1 MELLISIAYFFLVR
15 LIFFDYK
22 LLRFSLFWKFM
33 VFGIWIGAL
42 LTEVLALGQ
51 FAPYSKSAFVQT
63 YVVQMAPEWGGK
75 VAEVYATPNVPIK
88 KGEPLFQMD
97 TEEKQY
103 KVDLYAAQLA
113 AADTQVAELA
123 QQLKQAKAQVQ
134 KVKADLEVERIMYQ
148 QVADAAGG
156 GAASK
161 YRLESVRQTV
171 ASLEAELLAAEAAEE
186 TAKLALDSNV
196 DNKPT
201 AVAEALAN
209 LNVARYYLEQTTVR
223 APTDGYVSNLQLHP
237 GGFVRLKTPVM
248 TFISSEEHWIVAKTL
263 QNGIQRVAPG
273 DAAEVAFA
281 MYPGKVF
288 DAEVVSVVWAN
299 GSAQGVPSGVLP
311 QEQQVHPGME
321 FFVRLKMT
329 EKDPDYPLRFGAR
342 AIVAIYSKDCADFLK
357 LLRQIEIQSESFL
370 NYLFN
375 PF

>member
-88 KGEPLFQMD
+88 KGDPLFQMD

-134 KVKADLEVERIMYQ
+134 KVKADLEVEKIMYQ

-171 ASLEAELLAAEAAEE
+171 ASLEAELLAAEAAED
-186 TAKLALDSNV
+186 AAQLALDSNV

-357 LLRQIEIQSESFL
+357 LLRRIEIQSESFL

>member
-42 LTEVLALGQ
+42 LTEILALGQ

-75 VAEVYATPNVPIK
+75 VAEVYAKPNVPIK
-88 KGEPLFQMD
+88 KGDPLFQMD

-134 KVKADLEVERIMYQ
+134 KVKADLEVEKIMYQ

-186 TAKLALDSNV
+186 TAQLALDSNV

>member
-1 MELLISIAYFFLVR
+1 MELLISIAYFTLVW
-15 LIFFDYK
+15 LIFINYK
-22 LLRFSLFWKFM
+22 LLRFSLFWKFV

-63 YVVQMAPEWGGK
+63 YVVQMAPEWGGMVK
-75 VAEVYATPNVPIK
+75 EVYIRPNVPIK
-88 KGEPLFQMD
+88 KGDPLFQMD
-97 TEEKQY
+97 PDEKQY
-103 KVDLYAAQLA
+103 KVDLYTAQLA

-123 QQLKQAKAQVQ
+123 QQLKQAEAQVQ
-134 KVKADLEVERIMYQ
+134 KTTADLEIEKTQYQ
-148 QVADAAGG
+148 QVKDAAGS
-156 GAASK
+156 GAASR
-161 YRLESVRQTV
+161 YRLENVGQQV
-171 ASLEAELLAAEAAEE
+171 ASLEAELLAAEAGRD
-186 TAKLALDSNV
+186 TAQLALDSNV

-209 LNVARYYLEQTTVR
+209 LNLARYHLEHTTVR

-237 GGFVRLKTPVM
+237 GGFVRLKIPIM

-273 DAAEVAFA
+273 DVAEVAFA

-288 DAEVVSVVWAN
+288 DAEVESVVWAN
-299 GSAQGVPSGVLP
+299 GNAQGVPSGVLP
-311 QEQQVHPGME
+311 PEAQVEPGME
-321 FFVRLKMT
+321 YFVRLRMT

-357 LLRQIEIQSESFL
+357 LLRRIEIQSESFL
-370 NYLFN
+370 NFLFN

>member
-1 MELLISIAYFFLVR
+1 MELLISIAYFSLVW
-15 LIFFDYK
+15 LIFINYK
-22 LLRFSLFWKFM
+22 LLRFSLFWKFV

-75 VAEVYATPNVPIK
+75 VKEVYAKPNVPIK
-88 KGEPLFQMD
+88 KGDPLFQMD
-97 TEEKQY
+97 QQERQY
-103 KVDLYAAQLA
+103 KVDLYTAQLA

-123 QQLKQAKAQVQ
+123 QQLKQADARVQ
-134 KVKADLEVERIMYQ
+134 KTEADLEIEKIKYQ
-148 QVADAAGG
+148 QVNDAASS
-156 GAASK
+156 GAASR
-161 YRLESVRQTV
+161 YRLENVGQQV
-171 ASLEAELLAAEAAEE
+171 ASLEAQLLAAEAGRDA
-186 TAKLALDSNV
+186 AQLALDSNV

-223 APTDGYVSNLQLHP
+223 APTDGYVSNLQLYP
-237 GGFVRLKTPVM
+237 GAFVRLKTPIM

-263 QNGIQRVAPG
+263 QNGIHRIAPG

-299 GSAQGVPSGVLP
+299 GNAQGVPSGVLP
-311 QEQQVHPGME
+311 PESQVHPGME
-321 FFVRLKMT
+321 FFVRLRMT

-342 AIVAIYSKDCADFLK
+342 ATVAMYSKDCADFLK
-357 LLRQIEIQSESFL
+357 LLRRIEIQSESFL

>member
-1 MELLISIAYFFLVR
+1 MELLITIAYFFLVR

-22 LLRFSLFWKFM
+22 LLRFTLLWKFI
-33 VFGIWIGAL
+33 VFGIWVGAL
-42 LTEVLALGQ
+42 LTEILALGQ

-75 VAEVYATPNVPIK
+75 VKAVYVTPNVPIK
-88 KGEPLFQMD
+88 QGDPLFQMD
-97 TEEKQY
+97 PQEKQY
-103 KVDLYAAQLA
+103 KVDLYRAQLA

-123 QQLKQAKAQVQ
+123 QQLKQATAQLQ
-134 KVKADLEVERIMYQ
+134 KVTADLEVEKLMYQ
-148 QVADAAGG
+148 QVKDAAGG
-156 GAASK
+156 GAASR
-161 YRLESVRQTV
+161 YRLESVGQTV
-171 ASLEAELLAAEAAEE
+171 ASLEAELLAAEAAED
-186 TAKLALDSNV
+186 AARIALDSNV

-237 GGFVRLKTPVM
+237 GGFVRLKSPLM
-248 TFISSEEHWIVAKTL
+248 TFISSQEHWIVAKTL
-263 QNGIQRVAPG
+263 QNGVQRLAPG
-273 DAAEVAFA
+273 DKAEVAFA

-288 DAEVVSVVWAN
+288 DAEVVSMVWAN
-299 GSAQGVPSGVLP
+299 GNAQGVPSGILP
-311 QEQQVHPGME
+311 TEQQVHPGME
-321 FFVRLKMT
+321 FFVRLRML
-329 EKDPDYPLRFGAR
+329 EQDPKYPLRFGAR
-342 AIVAIYSKDCADFLK
+342 ATVAMYSKDCADFLK

>member
-1 MELLISIAYFFLVR
+1 MELLITIAYFFLVR
-15 LIFFDYK
+15 LVFFDYK
-22 LLRFSLFWKFM
+22 LLRFTLFWKFV

-42 LTEVLALGQ
+42 LTEILALGQ

-75 VAEVYATPNVPIK
+75 VKQVYVKPNVPIK
-88 KGEPLFQMD
+88 KGDPLFQMD
-97 TEEKQY
+97 PEEKQY
-103 KVDLYAAQLA
+103 EVDLRAAQLA
-113 AADTQVAELA
+113 AADTRVAELA
-123 QQLKQAKAQVQ
+123 QQLAQAKARVK
-134 KVKADLEVERIMYQ
+134 KVTADLEIERIMYQ
-148 QVADAAGG
+148 QVKDAAGG
-156 GAASK
+156 GAASR
-161 YRLESVRQTV
+161 YRLESVRQAV
-171 ASLEAELLAAEAAEE
+171 ASLAAELIATEAARD
-186 TAKLALDSNV
+186 AAQLALDSNI

-201 AVAEALAN
+201 AVAEALAE
-209 LNVARYYLEQTTVR
+209 LNKARYYLEQTTVR

-237 GGFVRLKTPVM
+237 GAFVRLKAPLM

-273 DAAEVAFA
+273 DKAEVALA

-299 GSAQGVPSGVLP
+299 GNAQGVPSGILP
-311 QEQQVHPGME
+311 PEQQVHPGME
-321 FFVRLKMT
+321 FFVRLRMT
-329 EKDPDYPLRFGAR
+329 EQDPDYPLRFGAR

>member
-1 MELLISIAYFFLVR
+1 VELLITIAYFFLVR

-22 LLRFSLFWKFM
+22 LLRFTLLWKFV
-33 VFGIWIGAL
+33 VFGVWIGAL

-63 YVVQMAPEWGGK
+63 YVVQMAPQWGGK
-75 VAEVYATPNVPIK
+75 VNEVYVKPNVPVK
-88 KGEPLFQMD
+88 KGDPLFQMD
-97 TEEKQY
+97 PQEKQY
-103 KVDLYAAQLA
+103 KVDLYTAQLA
-113 AADTQVAELA
+113 AADTHVAELA
-123 QQLKQAKAQVQ
+123 QQLAQASAQVQ
-134 KVKADLEVERIMYQ
+134 KVKADLEVEIIMYQ
-148 QVADAAGG
+148 QVKDAASG

-171 ASLEAELLAAEAAEE
+171 ASLEAELLAAEAARD
-186 TAKLALDSNV
+186 AAQLALDSNV
-196 DNKPT
+196 DDKPT

-209 LNVARYYLEQTTVR
+209 LNVARFYLEQTTVR
-223 APTDGYVSNLQLHP
+223 APSDGYVSNLQLYP
-237 GGFVRLKTPVM
+237 GAFVRLKTPLM
-248 TFISSEEHWIVAKTL
+248 TFISSDEHWIVAKTL

-299 GSAQGVPSGVLP
+299 GNAQGVPSGVLP
-311 QEQQVHPGME
+311 PEQQVHPGME
-321 FFVRLKMT
+321 FFVRLRMT
-329 EKDPDYPLRFGAR
+329 ENDPAYPLRFGAR

>member
-1 MELLISIAYFFLVR
+1 VELLITIAYFFLVR

-22 LLRFSLFWKFM
+22 LLRFNLFWKFM

-75 VAEVYATPNVPIK
+75 VKEVYARPNVPIK
-88 KGEPLFQMD
+88 KGDPLFQMD
-97 TEEKQY
+97 PEERQY

-123 QQLKQAKAQVQ
+123 QQLKQASAQVQ
-134 KVKADLEVERIMYQ
+134 KIKADLEIQKIQYQ
-148 QVADAAGG
+148 QVKNAAGG

-161 YRLESVRQTV
+161 YRLENVGQQV
-171 ASLEAELLAAEAAEE
+171 ASLEAELLAAEAGRDA
-186 TAKLALDSNV
+186 AQLALDSNV
-196 DNKPT
+196 DDKPT

-209 LNVARYYLEQTTVR
+209 LNLARFFLEQTTIR

-237 GGFVRLKTPVM
+237 GSFVRLKTPVM
-248 TFISSEEHWIVAKTL
+248 SFISSEEHWIVAKTL

-273 DAAEVAFA
+273 DKAEVAFA

-288 DAEVVSVVWAN
+288 DAEVESVVWAN
-299 GSAQGVPSGVLP
+299 GNAQGVPSGILP
-311 QEQQVHPGME
+311 PEQQVHPGME

-329 EKDPDYPLRFGAR
+329 ENDPDYPLRFGAR

>member
-1 MELLISIAYFFLVR
+1 V
-15 LIFFDYK
+15 
-22 LLRFSLFWKFM
+22 
-33 VFGIWIGAL
+33 VFGVWIGAL

-63 YVVQMAPEWGGK
+63 YVVQMAPQWGGK
-75 VAEVYATPNVPIK
+75 VNEVYVKPNVPVK
-88 KGEPLFQMD
+88 KGDPLFQMD
-97 TEEKQY
+97 PQEKQY
-103 KVDLYAAQLA
+103 KVDLYTAQLA
-113 AADTQVAELA
+113 AADTHVAELA
-123 QQLKQAKAQVQ
+123 QQLAQASAQVQ
-134 KVKADLEVERIMYQ
+134 KVKADLEVEIIMYQ
-148 QVADAAGG
+148 QVKDAASG

-171 ASLEAELLAAEAAEE
+171 ASLEAELLAAEAARD
-186 TAKLALDSNV
+186 AAQLALDSNV
-196 DNKPT
+196 DDKPT

-209 LNVARYYLEQTTVR
+209 LNVARFYLEQTTVR
-223 APTDGYVSNLQLHP
+223 APSDGYVSNLQLYP
-237 GGFVRLKTPVM
+237 GAFVRLKTPLM
-248 TFISSEEHWIVAKTL
+248 TFISSDEHWIVAKTL

-299 GSAQGVPSGVLP
+299 GNAQGVPSGVLP
-311 QEQQVHPGME
+311 PEQQVHPGME
-321 FFVRLKMT
+321 FFVRLRMT
-329 EKDPDYPLRFGAR
+329 ENDPAYPLRFGAR

>member
-1 MELLISIAYFFLVR
+1 MELLITIAYFFLIR
-15 LIFFDYK
+15 LVFFDYK
-22 LLRFSLFWKFM
+22 LLRFNLFWKFI
-33 VFGIWIGAL
+33 VFGVWIGAL
-42 LTEVLALGQ
+42 LTEILALGQ

-63 YVVQMAPEWGGK
+63 YVVQMAPQWGGLVK
-75 VAEVYATPNVPIK
+75 DVYVQPNVPIK
-88 KGEPLFQMD
+88 KGAPLFRMD
-97 TEEKQY
+97 TREKQY
-103 KVDLYAAQLA
+103 KVDLYTAQLA

-123 QQLKQAKAQVQ
+123 QQLKQATAQVRKIQ
-134 KVKADLEVERIMYQ
+134 ADLKIEKIQLQQVKDAASAGAASRYRLENIGQ
-148 QVADAAGG
+148 QVA
-156 GAASK
+156 SM
-161 YRLESVRQTV
+161 
-171 ASLEAELLAAEAAEE
+171 EAELLAAEAARN
-186 TAKLALDSNV
+186 TAQLALDSNV

-209 LNVARYYLEQTTVR
+209 LNIARYYLEQTTVR

-273 DAAEVAFA
+273 DKAEVAFA

-299 GSAQGVPSGVLP
+299 GNAQGVPSGVLP
-311 QEQQVHPGME
+311 TEQQIHPGME
-321 FFVRLKMT
+321 YFVRLRVT

-357 LLRQIEIQSESFL
+357 LLRQLEIQSESFL

>member
-1 MELLISIAYFFLVR
+1 VELLISIAYFFLVR

-88 KGEPLFQMD
+88 KGDPLFQMD

-134 KVKADLEVERIMYQ
+134 KVKADLEVEKIMYQ

-186 TAKLALDSNV
+186 TAQLALDSNV

-209 LNVARYYLEQTTVR
+209 LNVARYYLEQTTIR

>member
-1 MELLISIAYFFLVR
+1 VELLITIAYFFLVR

-22 LLRFSLFWKFM
+22 LLRFNLFWKFM

-75 VAEVYATPNVPIK
+75 VKEVYARPNVPIK
-88 KGEPLFQMD
+88 KGDPLFQMD
-97 TEEKQY
+97 PEERQY

-123 QQLKQAKAQVQ
+123 QQLKQASAQVQ
-134 KVKADLEVERIMYQ
+134 KIKADLEIQKIQYQ
-148 QVADAAGG
+148 QVKNAAGG

-161 YRLESVRQTV
+161 YRLENVGQQV
-171 ASLEAELLAAEAAEE
+171 ASLEAELLAAEAGRDA
-186 TAKLALDSNV
+186 AQLALDSNV
-196 DNKPT
+196 DDKPT

-209 LNVARYYLEQTTVR
+209 LNLARFFLEQTTVR

-237 GGFVRLKTPVM
+237 GSFVRLKTPVM
-248 TFISSEEHWIVAKTL
+248 SFISSEEHWIVAKTL

-273 DAAEVAFA
+273 DKAEVAFA

-288 DAEVVSVVWAN
+288 DAEVESVVWAN
-299 GSAQGVPSGVLP
+299 GNAQGVPSGILP
-311 QEQQVHPGME
+311 PEQQVHPGME

-329 EKDPDYPLRFGAR
+329 ENDPDYPLRFGAR

>member
-1 MELLISIAYFFLVR
+1 VELLITIAYFFLVR

-22 LLRFSLFWKFM
+22 LLPFNLFWKFM

-75 VAEVYATPNVPIK
+75 VKEVYVKPNVPIK
-88 KGEPLFQMD
+88 KGDPLFQMD
-97 TEEKQY
+97 PEEHQY

-123 QQLKQAKAQVQ
+123 QQLKQASAQVQ
-134 KVKADLEVERIMYQ
+134 KIKADLEIQRIQYQ
-148 QVADAAGG
+148 QVKDAASG

-161 YRLESVRQTV
+161 YRLENVGQQV
-171 ASLEAELLAAEAAEE
+171 ASLEAELLAAEAGRD
-186 TAKLALDSNV
+186 TAQLALDSNV
-196 DNKPT
+196 DDKPT

-237 GGFVRLKTPVM
+237 GSFVRLKTPIM
-248 TFISSEEHWIVAKTL
+248 SFISSEEHWIVAKTL

-273 DAAEVAFA
+273 DKAEVAFA
-281 MYPGKVF
+281 MYPGKIF
-288 DAEVVSVVWAN
+288 DAEVDSVVWAN
-299 GSAQGVPSGVLP
+299 GAAQGVPSGILP
-311 QEQQVHPGME
+311 PEQQVHPGME

-329 EKDPDYPLRFGAR
+329 ENDPDYPLRFGAR

>member
-1 MELLISIAYFFLVR
+1 MELLITIAYFFLVR

-22 LLRFSLFWKFM
+22 LLPFNLFWKFM

-75 VAEVYATPNVPIK
+75 VKEVYVKPNVPIK
-88 KGEPLFQMD
+88 KGDPLFQMD
-97 TEEKQY
+97 PEEHQY

-123 QQLKQAKAQVQ
+123 QQLKQASAQVQ
-134 KVKADLEVERIMYQ
+134 KIKADLEIQRIQYQ
-148 QVADAAGG
+148 QVKDAASG

-161 YRLESVRQTV
+161 YRLENVGQQV
-171 ASLEAELLAAEAAEE
+171 ASLEAELLAAEAGRD
-186 TAKLALDSNV
+186 TAQLALDSNV
-196 DNKPT
+196 DDKPT

-237 GGFVRLKTPVM
+237 GSFVRLKTPIM
-248 TFISSEEHWIVAKTL
+248 SFISSEEHWIVAKTL

-273 DAAEVAFA
+273 DKAEVAFA
-281 MYPGKVF
+281 MYPGKIF
-288 DAEVVSVVWAN
+288 DAEVDSVVWAN
-299 GSAQGVPSGVLP
+299 GAAQGVPSGILP
-311 QEQQVHPGME
+311 PEQQVHPGME

-329 EKDPDYPLRFGAR
+329 ENDPDYPLRFGAR

>member
-42 LTEVLALGQ
+42 LTEILALGQ

-75 VAEVYATPNVPIK
+75 VAEVYAKPNVPIR
-88 KGEPLFQMD
+88 KGDPLFQMD

-134 KVKADLEVERIMYQ
+134 KVKADLEVEKILYQ

-186 TAKLALDSNV
+186 TAQLALDSNV

-209 LNVARYYLEQTTVR
+209 LNVARYHLEQTTVR

>member
-1 MELLISIAYFFLVR
+1 MELLITIAYFFLVR

-22 LLRFSLFWKFM
+22 LLRFNLFWKFV

-63 YVVQMAPEWGGK
+63 YVVQMAPEWGGR
-75 VAEVYATPNVPIK
+75 VAEVYAKPNVPIK
-88 KGEPLFQMD
+88 KGDPLFQMD
-97 TEEKQY
+97 PTQKQSR
-103 KVDLYAAQLA
+103 VALYTAQLA
-113 AADTQVAELA
+113 AADTHVAELA
-123 QQLKQAKAQVQ
+123 QQVVQADAQVQ
-134 KVKADLEVERIMYQ
+134 KVKADLEIEQIMYQ
-148 QVADAAGG
+148 QVKDAAGG

-161 YRLESVRQTV
+161 YRLESVRQKV
-171 ASLEAELLAAEAAEE
+171 AALQAELIASKAARESAQ
-186 TAKLALDSNV
+186 LALDSNV
-196 DNKPT
+196 DNKPA
-201 AVAEALAN
+201 AVAEVLASLEQARYELAN
-209 LNVARYYLEQTTVR
+209 TTVR
-223 APTDGYVSNLQLHP
+223 APTDGYVSNLQLHA
-237 GGFVRLKTPVM
+237 GGYVRLKTPLM
-248 TFISSEEHWIVAKTL
+248 SFISTEEHWIVAKTL

-273 DAAEVAFA
+273 DKAEVALA

-299 GSAQGVPSGVLP
+299 GAAQGLPSGILP

-329 EKDPDYPLRFGAR
+329 ENDPKYPLRFGAR
-342 AIVAIYSKDCADFLK
+342 AIVAIYSEDCADFLK

>member
-1 MELLISIAYFFLVR
+1 VELLITIAYFFLVR

-22 LLRFSLFWKFM
+22 LLPFNLFWKFM

-75 VAEVYATPNVPIK
+75 VKEVYVKPNVPIK
-88 KGEPLFQMD
+88 KGDPLFQMD
-97 TEEKQY
+97 PEEHQY

-123 QQLKQAKAQVQ
+123 QQLKQASAQVQ
-134 KVKADLEVERIMYQ
+134 KIKADLEIQRIQYQ
-148 QVADAAGG
+148 QVKNAASG

-161 YRLESVRQTV
+161 YRLENVGQQV
-171 ASLEAELLAAEAAEE
+171 ASLEAELLAAEAGRD
-186 TAKLALDSNV
+186 TAQLALDSNV
-196 DNKPT
+196 DDKPT

-237 GGFVRLKTPVM
+237 GSFVRLKTPIM
-248 TFISSEEHWIVAKTL
+248 SFISSEEHWIVAKTL

-273 DAAEVAFA
+273 DKAEVAFA
-281 MYPGKVF
+281 MYPGKIF
-288 DAEVVSVVWAN
+288 DAEVDSVVWAN
-299 GSAQGVPSGVLP
+299 GAAQGVPSGILP
-311 QEQQVHPGME
+311 PEQQVHPGME

-329 EKDPDYPLRFGAR
+329 ENDPDYPLRFGAR

>member
-1 MELLISIAYFFLVR
+1 MELLITIAYFFLVR
-15 LIFFDYK
+15 LVFFDYK
-22 LLRFSLFWKFM
+22 LLRFTLFWKFV

-42 LTEVLALGQ
+42 LTEILALGQ

-75 VAEVYATPNVPIK
+75 VKQVFVKPNVPIK
-88 KGEPLFQMD
+88 KGDPLFQMD

-103 KVDLYAAQLA
+103 EVDLRAAQLA
-113 AADTQVAELA
+113 AADTRVAELA
-123 QQLKQAKAQVQ
+123 QQLAQAKAQVD
-134 KVKADLEVERIMYQ
+134 KVKADLEIERIMYQ
-148 QVADAAGG
+148 QVKDAAGG
-156 GAASK
+156 GAASR
-161 YRLESVRQTV
+161 YRLESVRQAV
-171 ASLEAELLAAEAAEE
+171 ASLGAELIAAEAARD
-186 TAKLALDSNV
+186 AAQLALDSNI

-201 AVAEALAN
+201 AVAEALAE
-209 LNVARYYLEQTTVR
+209 LNKARYYLEQTTVR
-223 APTDGYVSNLQLHP
+223 APSDGYVSNLQLHP
-237 GGFVRLKTPVM
+237 GAFVRLKAPLM

-263 QNGIQRVAPG
+263 QNGVQRVAPG
-273 DAAEVAFA
+273 DKAEVALA

-299 GSAQGVPSGVLP
+299 GNAQGVPSGILP
-311 QEQQVHPGME
+311 PEQQVHPGME
-321 FFVRLKMT
+321 FFVRLRMT
-329 EKDPDYPLRFGAR
+329 EQDPDYPLRFGAR

>member
-75 VAEVYATPNVPIK
+75 VAEVYAKPNVPIR
-88 KGEPLFQMD
+88 KGDPLFQMD

-123 QQLKQAKAQVQ
+123 QQLKQASAQVAQVQ
-134 KVKADLEVERIMYQ
+134 ADLKIEKVMYQ
-148 QVADAAGG
+148 QVRDAASG
-156 GAASK
+156 GAAST
-161 YRLESVRQTV
+161 YRLESVRQKV
-171 ASLEAELLAAEAAEE
+171 ASLEAQLLAAEAEREA
-186 TAKLALDSNV
+186 AQLALDSNV

-311 QEQQVHPGME
+311 QEQQIHPGME
-321 FFVRLKMT
+321 FFVRLRMT

>member
-1 MELLISIAYFFLVR
+1 MELLITIAYFFLVR

-42 LTEVLALGQ
+42 LTEVLVLGQ

-75 VAEVYATPNVPIK
+75 VAEVYAKPNVPIK
-88 KGEPLFQMD
+88 KGDPLFQMD
-97 TEEKQY
+97 TQEKQY
-103 KVDLYAAQLA
+103 RVDLYAAQLA

-123 QQLKQAKAQVQ
+123 QQLKQASAQVAQ
-134 KVKADLEVERIMYQ
+134 VKADLEIEKVMYQ
-148 QVADAAGG
+148 QVKDAAGG
-156 GAASK
+156 GAAST
-161 YRLESVRQTV
+161 YRLESVRQKV
-171 ASLEAELLAAEAAEE
+171 VSLEAQLLAAEAERDA
-186 TAKLALDSNV
+186 AQLALDSNV

-248 TFISSEEHWIVAKTL
+248 TFISSEEHWIVAKLL

-311 QEQQVHPGME
+311 QEQQIHPGME
-321 FFVRLKMT
+321 FFVRLRMT